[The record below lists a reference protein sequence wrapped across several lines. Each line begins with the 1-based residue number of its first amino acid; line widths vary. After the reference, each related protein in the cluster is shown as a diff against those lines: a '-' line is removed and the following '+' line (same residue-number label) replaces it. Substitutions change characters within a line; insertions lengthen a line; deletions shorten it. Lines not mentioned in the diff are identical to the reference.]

1 MKKAFLT
8 ISLCLCFA
16 AALLLMLWGARSFYV
31 PSLLMMGGGFLLL
44 ALQNERR
51 EQRAAEM
58 VICALFCALAVVGRA
73 AFFYT
78 PFIKAITAMIVLA
91 GVFTGAKNGF
101 LIGACA
107 GLVSNFVFGQ
117 GPWTPWQMLCWGLIG
132 LLAGKLFF
140 GKKPATWQVCLFGG
154 AAVFGIFALIMNP
167 ASLLMIQAISSADSL
182 LAAYIVALPMDIT
195 HCISTIIFLALLYQP
210 LQKKMQ
216 RLEQKYG
223 IFMSK
228 EK

>member
-16 AALLLMLWGARSFYV
+16 AALLLMLLRARSFYV

-58 VICALFCALAVVGRA
+58 VVCALFCALAVIGRA

-78 PFIKAITAMIVLA
+78 PFIKAITAVVVLA

-117 GPWTPWQMLCWGLIG
+117 GPWTPWQMLCWGIIG
-132 LLAGKLFF
+132 FLAGKFF
-140 GKKPATWQVCLFGG
+140 FDKKPATWQVCLFGG
-154 AAVFGIFALIMNP
+154 FAVFGIFALIMNP

-195 HCISTIIFLALLYQP
+195 HCISTIIFIWLLYNP

-223 IFMSK
+223 LFTK
-228 EK
+228 EKS